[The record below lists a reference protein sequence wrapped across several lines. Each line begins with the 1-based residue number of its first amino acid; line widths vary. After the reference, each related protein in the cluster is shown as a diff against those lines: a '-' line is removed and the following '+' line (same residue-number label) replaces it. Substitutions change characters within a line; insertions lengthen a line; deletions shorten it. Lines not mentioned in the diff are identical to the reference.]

1 MIFIYTTWPK
11 KALAKKVGERLVKKK
26 LAACCNIFSIDS
38 VYAWKGKIVKGK
50 EFAMIIKTKK
60 KNFKKVER
68 LILKQHPDDIP
79 CVLELNV
86 SRVTPKYLR
95 WLNQKI
101 K

>member
-1 MIFIYTTWPK
+1 MILIYSTIPNK
-11 KALAKKVGERLVKKK
+11 RKAKEIGENLIRKK
-26 LAACCNIFSIDS
+26 LAGCCNIFPIDS
-38 VYAWKGKIVKGK
+38 VYFWKGKIVKGK
-50 EFAMIIKTKK
+50 EFAMVIKTKK

-68 LILKQHPDDIP
+68 LILKQHPDDTP

-86 SRVTPKYLR
+86 SRVTQKYLR